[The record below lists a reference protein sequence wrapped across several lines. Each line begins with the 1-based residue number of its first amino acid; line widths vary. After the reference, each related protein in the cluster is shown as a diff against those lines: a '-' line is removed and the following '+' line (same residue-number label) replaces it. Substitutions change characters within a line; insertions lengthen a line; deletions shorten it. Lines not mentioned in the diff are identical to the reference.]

1 MIKLISKK
9 EFYTHIY
16 LDYAKVEFLYCIKKI
31 IIIIKNGSLY
41 SEQLVHFRYGCLING
56 IIFFR

>member
-16 LDYAKVEFLYCIKKI
+16 LDYAKVEFLYCIKNNNNNKERKFI
-31 IIIIKNGSLY
+31 
-41 SEQLVHFRYGCLING
+41 Q
-56 IIFFR
+56 

>member
-16 LDYAKVEFLYCIKKI
+16 LDYAKVEFLYCIKK
-31 IIIIKNGSLY
+31 
-41 SEQLVHFRYGCLING
+41 
-56 IIFFR
+56 